1 MTARTDTTRIEVGGS
16 PGRPWCTLRGGPLVP
31 RRLPDENGAVRVA
44 LVASTALLLAGDRV
58 AVSVRVAEGHRLE
71 VLETA
76 GTVAYAMRGGSARWD
91 VHAEVAESA
100 VLTWGA
106 LPFVVADGARVH
118 RSSEV
123 DLAEGA
129 TAVLRESLV
138 LGRTGQEGG
147 VLESRSRYRLAG
159 RPLLVESLWLDPDAR
174 RNPAVLAGAR
184 CLDTVTVLGRRLPD
198 GPDVLQLDGPG
209 SIARRL
215 VDQLHH
221 SGLDETFRCAVAI
234 AEGRSGQEESWLCAP
249 WASRRS

>member
-1 MTARTDTTRIEVGGS
+1 MTTRIEVGGS
-16 PGRPWCTLRGGPLVP
+16 PDRPWCTLRGGPLVP
-31 RRLPDENGAVRVA
+31 RRLPDEHGAVRVA

-58 AVSVRVAEGHRLE
+58 AVSVSVGAGLRLE

-91 VHAEVAESA
+91 VRVEVAESA

-106 LPFVVADGARVH
+106 LPFVVADGALVH

-123 DLAEGA
+123 DLADGA

-138 LGRTGQEGG
+138 LGRTGQQGG
-147 VLESRSRYRLAG
+147 VLESRSHYRLAE
-159 RPLLVESLWLDPDAR
+159 RPLLVESLRLDRDAR
-174 RNPAVLAGAR
+174 RDPAVLAGAR

-209 SIARRL
+209 SVARRL

-221 SGLDETFRCAVAI
+221 SGLDETFRSAVA
-234 AEGRSGQEESWLCAP
+234 ADLP
-249 WASRRS
+249 SRATPLRHPA